1 MDRTPM
7 DLMMMLY
14 DWATYVGYSSEDFY
28 DFVEQ
33 CWE

>member
-1 MDRTPM
+1 MEQTPM
-7 DLMMMLY
+7 ELMMMLY
-14 DWATYVGYSSEDFY
+14 DWATYVGYSSD